1 MLSTTWHAHPQQ
13 SSRPRITWV
22 LALLMGLSLTLPVN
36 AEPNSASDW
45 LYSVRPNE
53 TLGSISDAYL
63 DPRHSWHE
71 LVRYNQLAQPA
82 QLAPGTVI
90 RIPVAWLKQQ
100 PAPATA
106 VTVQGDVLVRRAQQ
120 PQLQPLRN
128 GQALNVGDEVQSR
141 QGTVSI
147 RFADGS
153 SLRLNEN
160 SRLLFNT
167 LTRFG
172 DSGMVDTRTRLLKG
186 DLSTTVQPL
195 QGSKSRYEIAT
206 PSAVAAVR
214 GTRFRLQATDSS
226 TQLEVAEGV
235 VQLES
240 NLRHEAVRAGFG
252 TRTGGSTATR
262 EAVRLLPAPQ
272 LGQPLQLLEQLP
284 HSIDWQPVPEARQY
298 VAELYADNDLGP
310 RLRRQQSTQAQLQL
324 DQLNNGQY
332 LLALRAVDGQGFQGQ
347 IQNVAFEVKLQSLP
361 AQLIAPGSQAV
372 LAPEAARFN
381 WAFQR
386 DGDLASL
393 QIAATA
399 DFQDVLAQSPFSPAT
414 ETGIPSGLE
423 PGHYFWRVATRAG
436 GTSYSHSDVRP
447 FTLLGILPETRIVA
461 VQYRQDQARLYWTRL
476 TETDRFLVQVARD
489 PAFTEILREERVQGT
504 QANIKLPDQEVYYAR
519 VRGIAS
525 ELYRSEFGPGREI
538 ALP

>member
-1 MLSTTWHAHPQQ
+1 MLSTTWHAHPQRT
-13 SSRPRITWV
+13 SRPQTSWL
-22 LALLMGLSLTLPVN
+22 LALLVGLSLTAPVN

-82 QLAPGTVI
+82 QLTPGTVI

-120 PQLQPLRN
+120 AQLQPLSS
-128 GQALNVGDEVQSR
+128 GQPLNVGDEIQSR
-141 QGTVSI
+141 QGSVSI

-153 SLRLNEN
+153 SLRLNEHSN
-160 SRLLFNT
+160 LLFNT

-186 DLSTTVQPL
+186 DLSTRVQPL

-214 GTRFRLQATDSS
+214 GTRFRLQTTGSS
-226 TQLEVAEGV
+226 TQIEVTEGQ
-235 VQLES
+235 VQLQD
-240 NLRHEAVRAGFG
+240 NLQQKTLQAGFG

-262 EAVRLLPAPQ
+262 EPVRLLPAPQ
-272 LGQPLQLLEQLP
+272 LEQPLQRVEQLP
-284 HSIDWQPVPEARQY
+284 HAVAWQPVPQARQY
-298 VAELYADNDLGP
+298 VAELYAENDLGP

-324 DQLNNGQY
+324 DQLNNGHY
-332 LLALRAVDGQGFQGQ
+332 LLALRAVDAQGFQGQ
-347 IQNVAFEVKLQSLP
+347 IQTLPFEVKLQSQP
-361 AQLIAPGSQAV
+361 AQLIAPNSQAI
-372 LAPEAARFN
+372 LAPGEVQFS
-381 WAFQR
+381 WTIQR
-386 DGDLASL
+386 GGDLASV

-399 DFQDVLAQSPFSPAT
+399 DFQEVLAQSPFSSETA
-414 ETGIPSGLE
+414 TGIPTGLQ
-423 PGHYFWRVATRAG
+423 PGHYFWRVATQAG
-436 GTSYSHSDVRP
+436 GTSYSHSEVRP
-447 FTLLGILPETRIVA
+447 FTLLGVLPETSIAA
-461 VQYRQDQARLYWTRL
+461 VHYRQNQARLYWTGL
-476 TETDRFLVQVARD
+476 TETEHFLVQVARD
-489 PAFTEILREERVQGT
+489 PEFKEILREERVQGT
-504 QANIKLPDQEVYYAR
+504 QATIKLPDRQVYYAR
-519 VRGIAS
+519 VRGVAS
-525 ELYRSEFGPGREI
+525 DLYQSEFGPGREI